1 MVRYSEWKKDDQ
13 RDSLVGEESR
23 RGEEEEGSLSHSLD
37 APSQRAILS
46 SLQTGVRPSDEII
59 CSSFPGIPWAGG
71 FDTQRRQSAVAA
83 RRGGGA
89 RKGSPRNEPSM
100 YVRGRSQR
108 GGASLLLQGLADTW
122 AWENDRR
129 SPAVSTTVESGS
141 TSRYSVVES
150 SNYVLN
156 DVLHALQMIQWWLK
170 SINFNTIAFMAKL
183 FSGLFYAK
191 FECSKKMSMWKK
203 M

>member
-1 MVRYSEWKKDDQ
+1 M
-13 RDSLVGEESR
+13 
-23 RGEEEEGSLSHSLD
+23 
-37 APSQRAILS
+37 
-46 SLQTGVRPSDEII
+46 
-59 CSSFPGIPWAGG
+59 
-71 FDTQRRQSAVAA
+71 AA

-156 DVLHALQMIQWWLK
+156 DVLHALQMIQ
-170 SINFNTIAFMAKL
+170 
-183 FSGLFYAK
+183 
-191 FECSKKMSMWKK
+191 
-203 M
+203 